1 MRACRTRTPCS
12 RCKMRQKRV
21 SSAREVLCIASIAA
35 NVLTILR
42 QILRYYAANVL
53 SCYLPFLTLLW
64 LGPTCTRR
72 IRFARRRQTSVDL
85 AGSLSRNLAR
95 CRAFETF
102 TPLAAE
108 AFAMSGVDF
117 AASRRASRRTGA
129 DAKLRARRGAHAAAR
144 AGAVGKR
151 CTSEKTNRL
160 DGDDGIGRRATA
172 AHRATAVRAA
182 TRDGDASA
190 RTSDTIIA
198 RARWVLADAW

>member
-1 MRACRTRTPCS
+1 MFKMFKMQDATKKSFVRARSPLHSVNSRKCSDDLASNPSLLCSQRSKFLLAILNPFMATRHTRT
-12 RCKMRQKRV
+12 
-21 SSAREVLCIASIAA
+21 
-35 NVLTILR
+35 
-42 QILRYYAANVL
+42 
-53 SCYLPFLTLLW
+53 
-64 LGPTCTRR
+64 

-151 CTSEKTNRL
+151 CISEKTNRL

>member
-1 MRACRTRTPCS
+1 MFKMFKMQDATKKSFVRARSPLHSVNSRKCSDDLASNPSLLCSQRSKLLLAILNPFMATRHTRT
-12 RCKMRQKRV
+12 
-21 SSAREVLCIASIAA
+21 
-35 NVLTILR
+35 
-42 QILRYYAANVL
+42 
-53 SCYLPFLTLLW
+53 
-64 LGPTCTRR
+64 

-151 CTSEKTNRL
+151 CISEKTNRL

>member
-1 MRACRTRTPCS
+1 MQNTHAMFKMQDATKKSFVRARSPLHSVNSRKCS
-12 RCKMRQKRV
+12 DDLA
-21 SSAREVLCIASIAA
+21 SNPSLLCSQRSKLLLAIF
-35 NVLTILR
+35 N
-42 QILRYYAANVL
+42 
-53 SCYLPFLTLLW
+53 PFMA
-64 LGPTCTRR
+64 TRR

-172 AHRATAVRAA
+172 APRATAVRAA

>member
-1 MRACRTRTPCS
+1 MFKMFKMQDATKKSFVRARSPLHSVNSRKCSDDLASNPSLLCSQRSKLLLAILNPFMATRHTRT
-12 RCKMRQKRV
+12 
-21 SSAREVLCIASIAA
+21 
-35 NVLTILR
+35 
-42 QILRYYAANVL
+42 
-53 SCYLPFLTLLW
+53 
-64 LGPTCTRR
+64 

-151 CTSEKTNRL
+151 CISEKTNRL

-198 RARWVLADAW
+198 RTRWVLADAW

>member
-1 MRACRTRTPCS
+1 MQNTHAMFKMFKMQDATKKSFVRARSPLHSVNSRKCSDDLASNPSLLCSQRSKLLLAILNPFMATRHTRT
-12 RCKMRQKRV
+12 
-21 SSAREVLCIASIAA
+21 
-35 NVLTILR
+35 
-42 QILRYYAANVL
+42 
-53 SCYLPFLTLLW
+53 
-64 LGPTCTRR
+64 

-151 CTSEKTNRL
+151 CISEKTNRL